1 MHCYSCDILLSEAV
15 YDRKTSRYYCTPCLV
30 PTTEEMLRLAGKDYV
45 PYEPEY
51 IKLEEPEEVEN
62 EE

>member
-1 MHCYSCDILLSEAV
+1 
-15 YDRKTSRYYCTPCLV
+15 
-30 PTTEEMLRLAGKDYV
+30 MLRLAGKDYV